1 MLAMSHLFDRF
12 PGQTHRQEEEDV
24 GEVLQLE
31 PLLERIIR
39 LPYRRDGHEA
49 SDARCHGSY
58 IGILLTINEFLLK
71 LHYPALTQTG
81 ACLNLKQYMIHQ
93 PPSTTS
99 HFIELKFFMVAYGGW
114 LTESFK

>member
-1 MLAMSHLFDRF
+1 MLAISHLFDRF

-49 SDARCHGSY
+49 SVD
-58 IGILLTINEFLLK
+58 
-71 LHYPALTQTG
+71 
-81 ACLNLKQYMIHQ
+81 
-93 PPSTTS
+93 
-99 HFIELKFFMVAYGGW
+99 
-114 LTESFK
+114 